1 MVAGTID
8 PLVAAALPHLSARL
22 AAAES
27 ALGLRFADRALLVQA
42 LVHRSYVLER
52 ERDGRD
58 PLPCASNE
66 RLEFLGDAILGM
78 LVARLAY
85 DRFPDYEEGRLT
97 AVRVALVRRST
108 LALLAEPLGLGELIY
123 MGRLERQSGGRGRA
137 TVIAE
142 AFEALL
148 AALYLDG
155 GLVQAERFLYSQL
168 EGRLDQLLDRAD
180 SLDPKSQ
187 LQKLVQARLRAMPSY
202 LLLGRT
208 GPAHDS
214 RFQVEVRAGE
224 YRASGEGSSKQK
236 AEQVAAA
243 ALLAE
248 LEASLPVVA
257 ENVAGNPPA
266 GEPLE
271 EGQ

>member
-1 MVAGTID
+1 MDADTID
-8 PLVAAALPHLSARL
+8 PLVAAALPDLAERM
-22 AAAES
+22 AAAEL
-27 ALGLRFADRALLVQA
+27 ALGARFADRALLVQA

-66 RLEFLGDAILGM
+66 RLEFLGDAVLGM

-85 DRFPDYEEGRLT
+85 ERFPEYDEGRLT
-97 AVRVALVRRST
+97 AVRST

-155 GLVQAERFLYSQL
+155 GLAQAERFLYAQL
-168 EGRLDQLLDRAD
+168 EGRLDALLDRAD
-180 SLDPKSQ
+180 SLDAKSQ
-187 LQKLVQARLRAMPSY
+187 LQKLAQARLRAMPSY

-214 RFQVEVRAGE
+214 RFQVEVHAGE
-224 YRASGEGSSKQK
+224 YRALGEGSSKQK

-243 ALLAE
+243 ALLAD
-248 LEASLPVVA
+248 LHASLPPTA
-257 ENVAGNPPA
+257 EDPA
-266 GEPLE
+266 GGPLPDGSQE

>member
-1 MVAGTID
+1 MEADTID
-8 PLVAAALPHLSARL
+8 PLVAAALPDLAERM
-22 AAAES
+22 AAAEL
-27 ALGLRFADRALLVQA
+27 ALGARFADRALLVQA

-66 RLEFLGDAILGM
+66 RLEFLGDAVLGM

-85 DRFPDYEEGRLT
+85 ERFPEYDEGRLT
-97 AVRVALVRRST
+97 VVRVALVRRST

-155 GLVQAERFLYSQL
+155 GLAQAERFLYAQL
-168 EGRLDQLLDRAD
+168 EGRLDALLDRAD

-214 RFQVEVRAGE
+214 RFQVEVHAGE
-224 YRASGEGSSKQK
+224 YRALGEGSSKQK

-243 ALLAE
+243 ALLAD
-248 LEASLPVVA
+248 LHASLPPTA
-257 ENVAGNPPA
+257 EDPA
-266 GEPLE
+266 GGPLPDGSQE

>member
-1 MVAGTID
+1 MEAEALD
-8 PLVAAALPHLSARL
+8 PLVAAALPDLAGRL
-22 AAAES
+22 DRAEL
-27 ALGLRFADRALLVQA
+27 ALGVRFGDRSLLIQA

-52 ERDGRD
+52 ERDGRE
-58 PLPCASNE
+58 PLPCPSNE

-78 LVARLAY
+78 LVAGLAY
-85 DRFPDYEEGRLT
+85 DRFPEYDEGRLT

-108 LALLAEPLGLGELIY
+108 LALLAEPLSLGDLIY

-148 AALYLDG
+148 AALYLDR
-155 GLVQAERFLYSQL
+155 GLAQAEQFLFGQL
-168 EGRLDQLLDRAD
+168 EGRLDALLDRAD
-180 SLDPKSQ
+180 SLDAKSQ

-214 RFQVEVRAGE
+214 RFQVQVGAGE
-224 YRASGEGSSKQK
+224 YRAFGEGSSKQK

-243 ALLAE
+243 ALLSE
-248 LEASLPVVA
+248 LQASLPPIP
-257 ENVAGNPPA
+257 EDPA
-266 GEPLE
+266 GDALKVGPVE
-271 EGQ
+271 ESQ